1 MSTHFRHSDS
11 QRNRSNSVRNDETK
25 FLFIFFNLF
34 LPHCFHNDRG
44 IRFAGLAHRQIGVY
58 QLAEG
63 LVVAGVNRFPR
74 RESMEFSPIS
84 PGISWI
90 SWFHAWMRLGTRLC
104 IISGSSR
111 LVSSSRCT
119 ENGLEEN
126 KHAEL
131 LSRFDKTCQL
141 LTGDGIEKTGRTDL
155 VLQPFSQ

>member
-1 MSTHFRHSDS
+1 
-11 QRNRSNSVRNDETK
+11 VRNDETK

-34 LPHCFHNDRG
+34 LPRCFHNDRG
-44 IRFAGLAHRQIGVY
+44 IRFAGLAHLQIGVY
-58 QLAEG
+58 KLAEG

-74 RESMEFSPIS
+74 RESTEF
-84 PGISWI
+84 SWI

-111 LVSSSRCT
+111 LVSSSCCT

-126 KHAEL
+126 KHSGL
-131 LSRFDKTCQL
+131 LSRFDKSCQP

-155 VLQPFSQ
+155 VFQPFSQ